1 LWFLA
6 AIGIAWEVLSI
17 LFNNFNS
24 LAQLPPFAF
33 FISFYCIFIF
43 QKWKREEQLYSL
55 KWNSSH
61 QIEAINKANHHTSN
75 NDIRPEFFGAIIPSF
90 INGKPIVYYN
100 RSFFFGKIRCF
111 FGLFLSLAI
120 FLVCVLGVLVSFAG
134 IYYGRYQL
142 RKHYQGDLGGYVQY
156 IASGGTGLV
165 IIVYCSI
172 FKYVNY
178 MITEFENHRTNQ
190 NYYLSLTG
198 ERGFTFSFVVKLS
211 LSFLSFLS
219 FVPLVVIRCLC
230 L

>member
-1 LWFLA
+1 
-6 AIGIAWEVLSI
+6 VLSI

-24 LAQLPPFAF
+24 LAQFPPFAAL
-33 FISFYCIFIF
+33 IPFYCIFIF

-61 QIEAINKANHHTSN
+61 QIEAIDKANHHTSN

-100 RSFFFGKIRCF
+100 KTFFFGKIRCF
-111 FGLFLSLAI
+111 FGLFLSFMLFFFCI
-120 FLVCVLGVLVSFAG
+120 VGSLVSLAG

-142 RKHYQGDLGGYVQY
+142 RKHYQEGLGGYVQY
-156 IASGGTGLV
+156 IASGGTGFV

-178 MITEFENHRTNQ
+178 MITELENHRTNQ
-190 NYYLSLTG
+190 NYYFSLTVKSIL
-198 ERGFTFSFVVKLS
+198 FQFVLVSASFYYLGK
-211 LSFLSFLS
+211 
-219 FVPLVVIRCLC
+219 
-230 L
+230 